1 MDRTAPTHRRAV
13 IVTTLLASGFDP
25 RDFEFE
31 ETPRPSLG
39 AVQLTDTM
47 LTVRRRSTG
56 DERLYMAGDG
66 LPWFALV
73 ADDLHQGRF
82 GAGRGNA

>member
-1 MDRTAPTHRRAV
+1 MDRTAPKHRRAV
-13 IVTTLLASGFDP
+13 IITTLLASGFDP
-25 RDFEFE
+25 RDFEVE
-31 ETPRPSLG
+31 ETARPSLG

-56 DERLYMAGDG
+56 DERLYMVGEVM
-66 LPWFALV
+66 PWFALV

-82 GAGRGNA
+82 GVGRRPS